1 MLFPWPLVCLLLV
14 TRAVLSLALAAPP
27 AALLAPLPCAVVTA
41 QLLPMLVLPVLLLV
55 LLLSNLASAVLFQYR
70 PVLVLMAGMLLC
82 RAGWVWLAA
91 VALLPLLPGKV
102 PTVPVACLRR
112 LVLRLARRTAAALL

>member
-1 MLFPWPLVCLLLV
+1 
-14 TRAVLSLALAAPP
+14 
-27 AALLAPLPCAVVTA
+27 VVTA